1 MASSEVVARRDR
13 ATGPGRKSG
22 GATARGGA
30 AAAVK
35 QQAADAVAE
44 VSRDLRARGERLLS
58 EQKRR
63 AADGLQEMG
72 TSIQEAAGRLSD
84 GPLEPVGP
92 YVEAAA
98 EQIDRASQYLAD
110 HEVADLIR
118 DAERA
123 VLSRPQLF
131 LGGMFVT
138 GLLVARFLKA
148 TAPPAARAS
157 AGRDRS
163 RRGGQRARR

>member
-13 ATGPGRKSG
+13 AAGS
-22 GATARGGA
+22 ARDSRRSA
-30 AAAVK
+30 ARAVK
-35 QQAADAVAE
+35 EQAAEAVGE
-44 VSRDLRARGERLLS
+44 VSRDLRERGERLLA
-58 EQKRR
+58 EQKQR
-63 AADGLQEMG
+63 AAGSLQEIG

-131 LGGMFVT
+131 LGGMFLT

-157 AGRDRS
+157 VDENRS
-163 RRGGQRARR
+163 QTRRRGQQRARR